1 MEAGSGR
8 SFAMKASLRGK
19 IMGGYVIITALALVV
34 GMWSA
39 YNYVRFSGQLN
50 AMMVQ
55 NYRSVVAA
63 SHLVAALERQDS
75 AALLLLLGDRQAEA
89 LFERARVDFLGWLAR
104 ARDNVT
110 LPGEGEV
117 VARIQ
122 SRYLDYSAALAAV
135 AARVREGTLSA
146 DAISSVYRQE
156 VLPRFDAAREAC
168 WELFALNDGAMRQV
182 QDRMTAASHR
192 AAWSTLLVGVVALVL
207 AVVLGFTVSEVIAR
221 PVRRLAES
229 ARRVGEGHLD
239 ETIPAAGDDEVGLLA
254 SEFNAMVEKLR
265 EVRASD
271 VARLAASQRK
281 LQAVMEAIGDGM
293 VVTDT
298 ALRIESVNPVA
309 REVLGWRGEDVLGRP
324 FAEVVRDARLVELV
338 EREVSPGPGGTTP
351 AAGQAGSPGGEAGP
365 AREGADSAAGGWPGG
380 AGKGPAGGEG
390 GAVLV
395 EHWRDG
401 VRRFYLAEASAV
413 RHRGEVLG
421 VVLLLRDVT
430 AIEEAER
437 SRSQFMSAISHE
449 LRTPLASLTMG
460 IGLLAE
466 SKALRGCRR
475 EAELVDILKEDSRR
489 LARLVDELFEISR
502 LQSGQLP
509 LSFAR
514 VGVADMIEAATLPF
528 LAQAEAQKVELRREV
543 PADLPPVR
551 ADREKVI
558 WVISNLVSNALRY
571 TPAGGKVTVSAE
583 LHGGRVYVSVA
594 DTGIGIPREKQD
606 VIFEPYVQLEDRAR
620 GGAGLGLAIARDIVR
635 AHGGRLFVESEPG
648 KGSKFTFS
656 LPVEP

>member
-1 MEAGSGR
+1 
-8 SFAMKASLRGK
+8 
-19 IMGGYVIITALALVV
+19 
-34 GMWSA
+34 
-39 YNYVRFSGQLN
+39 
-50 AMMVQ
+50 
-55 NYRSVVAA
+55 
-63 SHLVAALERQDS
+63 
-75 AALLLLLGDRQAEA
+75 
-89 LFERARVDFLGWLAR
+89 
-104 ARDNVT
+104 
-110 LPGEGEV
+110 
-117 VARIQ
+117 
-122 SRYLDYSAALAAV
+122 
-135 AARVREGTLSA
+135 
-146 DAISSVYRQE
+146 
-156 VLPRFDAAREAC
+156 
-168 WELFALNDGAMRQV
+168 
-182 QDRMTAASHR
+182 
-192 AAWSTLLVGVVALVL
+192 
-207 AVVLGFTVSEVIAR
+207 
-221 PVRRLAES
+221 
-229 ARRVGEGHLD
+229 
-239 ETIPAAGDDEVGLLA
+239 
-254 SEFNAMVEKLR
+254 
-265 EVRASD
+265 
-271 VARLAASQRK
+271 
-281 LQAVMEAIGDGM
+281 
-293 VVTDT
+293 
-298 ALRIESVNPVA
+298 
-309 REVLGWRGEDVLGRP
+309 
-324 FAEVVRDARLVELV
+324 
-338 EREVSPGPGGTTP
+338 
-351 AAGQAGSPGGEAGP
+351 
-365 AREGADSAAGGWPGG
+365 
-380 AGKGPAGGEG
+380 
-390 GAVLV
+390 
-395 EHWRDG
+395 
-401 VRRFYLAEASAV
+401 
-413 RHRGEVLG
+413 
-421 VVLLLRDVT
+421 
-430 AIEEAER
+430 
-437 SRSQFMSAISHE
+437 
-449 LRTPLASLTMG
+449 MG